1 MSSTGSSVST
11 SGLVL
16 PSTPLAEPGKEVPLV
31 VNTPNR
37 AKPPRHWIDLSIEE
51 RVQAVKDFGV
61 PAFRARQI
69 SAHVFERW
77 EVDPT
82 QWTDLPK
89 AARQEIAD
97 AWFRDEYLPVVEALR
112 EADLVCE
119 EATDADGY
127 LRVAED
133 RYMLLRTHEWGEDI
147 IERLRSAMD

>member
-31 VNTPNR
+31 VNTPSR

-69 SAHVFERW
+69 SAHVFERGRSTRLSGLTCLRRP
-77 EVDPT
+77 VRRSPT
-82 QWTDLPK
+82 PG
-89 AARQEIAD
+89 
-97 AWFRDEYLPVVEALR
+97 FRS
-112 EADLVCE
+112 C
-119 EATDADGY
+119 
-127 LRVAED
+127 
-133 RYMLLRTHEWGEDI
+133 
-147 IERLRSAMD
+147 

>member
-1 MSSTGSSVST
+1 M
-11 SGLVL
+11 
-16 PSTPLAEPGKEVPLV
+16 

-97 AWFRDEYLPVVEALR
+97 AWFPVLLTKVSQQSVSYTHLTLPTKRIV
-112 EADLVCE
+112 
-119 EATDADGY
+119 
-127 LRVAED
+127 
-133 RYMLLRTHEWGEDI
+133 
-147 IERLRSAMD
+147 

>member
-77 EVDPT
+77 VVFSAICPP
-82 QWTDLPK
+82 PK
-89 AARQEIAD
+89 SSARFWRRI
-97 AWFRDEYLPVVEALR
+97 V
-112 EADLVCE
+112 
-119 EATDADGY
+119 
-127 LRVAED
+127 
-133 RYMLLRTHEWGEDI
+133 
-147 IERLRSAMD
+147 S